1 MTTRLITLISLNLLA
16 IEGIAQAQAF
26 HKNDASQKNINR
38 KSLFIGAG
46 NEKWMPATT
55 LLPSA
60 EELESV
66 AQKLSSRLRNV
77 DPFGLSTFPR
87 EEDVKA
93 KPAVASALRSTP
105 KPTLN
110 QALKTLKITGI
121 CLNQREFL
129 IGGRNVFEGDVMHLE
144 FQNEIFLAQVVEV
157 GPTQIR
163 FRDLERKDTGV
174 LSHSL
179 LPQLRIEPIE
189 NRSQMNGLEDKLSPM
204 ETQSPIRQQ

>member
-1 MTTRLITLISLNLLA
+1 MTTRLIYLMSLNLLA
-16 IEGIAQAQAF
+16 IGGLAQAQTF
-26 HKNDASQKNINR
+26 NTDDGRQKNLKR
-38 KSLFIGAG
+38 KSLFVGVG
-46 NEKWMPATT
+46 NEKWMAATK

-87 EEDVKA
+87 EEDVKT
-93 KPAVASALRSTP
+93 KPTDANALRSTP

-110 QALKTLKITGI
+110 QALKTLKVTGI

-129 IGGRNVFEGDVMHLE
+129 IGGRNVFEGDVMQLE

-179 LPQLRIEPIE
+179 LPQLRIEPID
-189 NRSQMNGLEDKLSPM
+189 NRSQMNGLESKISPM